1 MHRRKVLQEKKYTPV
16 VMSMHIDI
24 IFYRVIEFKD
34 KDAARKAIETMHQYK
49 IHDRY
54 LVVNEVRLADL

>member
-1 MHRRKVLQEKKYTPV
+1 
-16 VMSMHIDI
+16 MS
-24 IFYRVIEFKD
+24 FCVFCRVIEFKD

-54 LVVNEVRLADL
+54 LVVNEVRTEIVLL

>member
-1 MHRRKVLQEKKYTPV
+1 
-16 VMSMHIDI
+16 MHIDI